1 MKGYITKEQLSDS
14 LKNELSNFELQLD
27 VNVTCFNSLQEC
39 HDYCLENNKNMFI
52 PSGVY
57 EINEPLV
64 VKGVSIRGENS
75 RNTII
80 KLNDCDG
87 FILEEYDSNKVVEL
101 SNLTFIS
108 VSANRYDH
116 YGIRFKE
123 ETDRRAIGYKL
134 RNLYFEE
141 LGCAISLTDCFRT
154 GLSHININN
163 CFRSLIIQGQ
173 VVQLS
178 AFDVISNCDLS
189 DSASSSIF
197 NDKIGI
203 EIKGDNHSGVYQRPE
218 SLKFNQVCMVH
229 NDINLRIHDG
239 LYLDFH
245 QCDLDLSRKE
255 CVRIYSYD
263 SLNISNSW
271 ISTKSE
277 TEEPIVRIETSTHEF
292 KKMSILNNTI
302 SVLMGGHPNKIG
314 VSLGLTADHYF
325 KKGVNISNNII
336 QSLTPIKLK
345 YGIYASRPRQLSIT
359 NNHIQECTDKD
370 IHIEFIEGGDI
381 ISNVCDNIYVLSN
394 SPIPYKISNN
404 IGNVITDGTTVTI
417 KDFTGMPSK
426 IIKESAQNIESQH
439 HVDIT
444 HNLNKNISE
453 LDIKIFQAVD
463 LDGTYK
469 ISNSVSFKQIDKNTI
484 RFTNNDTVTLGVY
497 VIITD

>member
-1 MKGYITKEQLSDS
+1 M
-14 LKNELSNFELQLD
+14 
-27 VNVTCFNSLQEC
+27 
-39 HDYCLENNKNMFI
+39 
-52 PSGVY
+52 
-57 EINEPLV
+57 
-64 VKGVSIRGENS
+64 
-75 RNTII
+75 
-80 KLNDCDG
+80 
-87 FILEEYDSNKVVEL
+87 
-101 SNLTFIS
+101 
-108 VSANRYDH
+108 
-116 YGIRFKE
+116 
-123 ETDRRAIGYKL
+123 
-134 RNLYFEE
+134 
-141 LGCAISLTDCFRT
+141 
-154 GLSHININN
+154 
-163 CFRSLIIQGQ
+163 
-173 VVQLS
+173 VQLS

-197 NDKIGI
+197 DDKIGI
-203 EIKGDNHSGVYQRPE
+203 EIKGDNHIGVYQRPE

-255 CVRIYSYD
+255 CVTIYSYD

-277 TEEPIVRIETSTHEF
+277 TEEPIVRIETSSHEF

-336 QSLTPIKLK
+336 QSSTPIKLK

-359 NNHIQECTDKD
+359 NNHIQECTGKD
-370 IHIEFIEGGDI
+370 IYIEFIEGGDI
-381 ISNVCDNIYVLSN
+381 ISNVCDNIHVLSS

-404 IGNVITDGTTVTI
+404 IGNVVTGGTAVTI
-417 KDFTGMPSK
+417 KDFTGIPSK
-426 IIKESAQNIESQH
+426 IIKESAQNIESQR
-439 HVDIT
+439 HVDIK

-463 LDGTYK
+463 LNGTYK